1 MLPVNRNSPFR
12 LRTVGLVFAALG
24 PMSAHA
30 QDASTG
36 GGADRF
42 TVSFADDAGDR
53 LAQLGHAECVAG
65 VLDEQTKLE
74 VQIFD
79 ASNGDVD
86 YYGVVLVQRDGGEGC
101 TDDDAQ
107 RCADSFDT
115 TEPERCGCVGRSE
128 LGDGTFTLSGR
139 LGRLLFG
146 DNWSSDGT
154 VGCISPAED
163 STWEFVPAYVPLES
177 TKSARFKQGG
187 LDAGTLEE
195 DATTPAVEVDITL
208 GASVLS
214 VRIDER
220 EPPAA
225 GALFIATADRA
236 LVVSV
241 SDEDVPA
248 EGKFYACARPYDA
261 DGSEPS
267 VPGIEANALFYSTN
281 LGDPTGV
288 ESEDLCQRSATNG
301 DSVRLEGVRPGASYA
316 VFGFIEDQAGNFSQP
331 VSSFNAQSVEYFN
344 FAEYYKTAGGGE
356 TGGCQGLPGAASPTA
371 GVAALLLVLAT
382 WARRRRG
389 GR

>member
-1 MLPVNRNSPFR
+1 MLPVNRKSPVH
-12 LRTVGLVFAALG
+12 LLSAALVLAALG
-24 PMSAHA
+24 PLSAHA

-42 TVSFADDAGDR
+42 KVTFADDAGDR

-101 TDDDAQ
+101 NDDDAQ

-146 DNWSSDGT
+146 QSWSSDGT

-163 STWEFVPAYVPLES
+163 STWEFVPAYVPLDS
-177 TKSARFKQGG
+177 NKSARFKQGG
-187 LDAGTLEE
+187 LDAGTLE
-195 DATTPAVEVDITL
+195 DDAATTVDVDITL

-225 GALFIATADRA
+225 GALFITTADRA
-236 LVVSV
+236 LSVSV

-248 EGKFYACARPYDA
+248 EGKLYACARQYDA

-267 VPGIEANALFYSTN
+267 VPGIEANGLFYSTN

-288 ESEDLCQRSATNG
+288 EFEDICQRSAKNG

-331 VSSFNAQSVEYFN
+331 VTSLNAQSVEYYN

-356 TGGCQGLPGAASPTA
+356 TGGCQGLPGVASPAA
-371 GVAALLLVLAT
+371 GAAALLLVLAT